1 MRNRE
6 GWEVKKLEEVCDVLN
21 GFAFKSYK
29 YVDSGIRV
37 IRITNVQKGV
47 IVDESPQF
55 YPLESMSELSKFMLK
70 EDDLLLSLT
79 GNVGRVGLLQKYL
92 LPAALNQRVACLR
105 IRNEEFLSK
114 RFLFQFLN
122 SDFFEDLCIRSAK
135 GIAQKN
141 LSTKWLSDFTLP
153 IPPLPTQHQIV
164 AELDTLN
171 SIIDKKKEQLNE
183 LDNLA
188 QATFYDMFGDP
199 VENEKGWEKV
209 PFNKVMTLK
218 RGYDLP
224 IQDRI
229 DGNVPIMASNG
240 VLGYHNI
247 HKVEGPGVVT
257 GRSGTL
263 GLVHYV
269 QNDYWPLN
277 TALYVQK
284 MNGNNPIYLLYLLKT
299 FDLKRFSRGAGVPTL
314 NRNLVHAEKVIET
327 PLRLQTQFAEK
338 IKHIEKQ
345 KALIQRSIDDVQQL
359 FDYTMD
365 KYFN

>member
-6 GWEVKKLEEVCDVLN
+6 GWEVKTLGEVCEIRSGRNQKQVEDSNGNYPIIGSGGLMGYANDFICPAGTVVL
-21 GFAFKSYK
+21 G
-29 YVDSGIRV
+29 R
-37 IRITNVQKGV
+37 KGT
-47 IVDESPQF
+47 INKPF
-55 YPLESMSELSKFMLK
+55 LMSERFW
-70 EDDLLLSLT
+70 
-79 GNVGRVGLLQKYL
+79 NVDTAFGLIANDNY
-92 LPAALNQRVACLR
+92 
-105 IRNEEFLSK
+105 
-114 RFLFQFLN
+114 LN
-122 SDFFEDLCIRSAK
+122 SNYLYYFCKSFDFYTLNVAV
-135 GIAQKN
+135 
-141 LSTKWLSDFTLP
+141 TLP
-153 IPPLPTQHQIV
+153 SLRKIDLHRINISIPPLSTQHQIV

-240 VLGYHNI
+240 VLGSHNI

-327 PLRLQTQFAEK
+327 PLPLQTQFAKK
-338 IKHIEKQ
+338 IKHIEQQ